1 MIRAG
6 IVVLI
11 AIALPFLLGQFWAY
25 QLGLYA
31 LYAAAAVGVGLCWG
45 QAGFLPLG
53 QALFFG
59 LAAYLS
65 GLAFIAF
72 QDSPIVSVLT
82 LPLAAIVSGVLA
94 YLIGIVIFRRS
105 GESGAYFSMITLALA
120 LLAFQIATSWNS
132 VTGGFNGLKGIP
144 GLPGLDD
151 ISDVYYVAAS
161 VLLALLAFGAWLY
174 NAPIGVL
181 WRALAQNERRLKLF
195 GFDTDQLKAVAFGV
209 SGLMAGI
216 GGAIY
221 APQQGIVTPQ
231 VIGFGLS
238 ADLVIWA
245 AVGGRASLL
254 GPVIGTLVVGSLT
267 AQLRDTLPFWEVL
280 MALFFIAIVL
290 VFPRGIAGLADPL
303 LRYFPA
309 RKREKA
315 ALAAPGD
322 AAARPP
328 AKLALDGVSVHVG
341 EVTILDKLSVDFDQ
355 AGIFCVIGP
364 NGAGKTS
371 MFNVVSGELST
382 ASGAIDLGGLK
393 IAGLAP
399 NRVSGLGVARKLQIP
414 SVFPELSIADNLAVA
429 LWSGRAGKLA
439 LLDPQASA
447 LDEPDAQGAA
457 IALSVSGRERAQ
469 GRGAVAWRAT
479 NPRTRH
485 GAFDR
490 AARLAARRALR
501 RLVARRDF
509 GGDGDH
515 PLGSASARRLDHHHR
530 ARHEPGEGTGADR
543 LRPAQRRAARQG
555 QCRRH
560 SGRPGRARGLCRGR
574 EVSAR
579 RLAFENLTG
588 GYGSTTIVRDLSGGA
603 VAGEVLCVLG
613 RNGVGKTTLMK
624 LLTGYLPCTHGRV
637 LLDDTPITAY
647 DPAARRR
654 AGVTYCP
661 QERPVFDDLSVRD
674 NLTLMRD
681 SRKLAPFRRYFDR
694 FPILERRLNQHAG
707 TLSGGEKKMLSFSR
721 GLAEDQPVI
730 LLDEPS
736 EGVQWENIL
745 HMEALIAEKKS
756 AGAAMIVVEQNLAFA
771 ERIADRYLI
780 MDQGRAMLEGSRSE
794 IERSDVLAHL
804 HV

>member
-1 MIRAG
+1 LRAASV
-6 IVVLI
+6 VVLI

-72 QDSPIVSVLT
+72 ADSPIVAVLT

-94 YLIGIVIFRRS
+94 YLIGIVVFRRS

-132 VTGGFNGLKGIP
+132 VTGGFNGLKGIA

-151 ISDVYYVAAS
+151 ISDVYYVAAAI
-161 VLLALLAFGAWLY
+161 LLAVLALGAWLY

-254 GPVIGTLVVGSLT
+254 GPVIGTIVVGSLT

-303 LRYFPA
+303 IRRFPP
-309 RKREKA
+309 RKREQA

-322 AAARPP
+322 GAARPP

-414 SVFPELSIADNLAVA
+414 SVFPDLSIADNLAVA

-439 LLDPQASA
+439 LLDP
-447 LDEPDAQGAA
+447 
-457 IALSVSGRERAQ
+457 R
-469 GRGAVAWRAT
+469 
-479 NPRTRH
+479 
-485 GAFDR
+485 
-490 AARLAARRALR
+490 LR
-501 RLVARRDF
+501 RWTSPMLKELQSRYPFLA
-509 GGDGDH
+509 
-515 PLGSASARRLDHHHR
+515 ASARKAAELSH
-530 ARHEPGEGTGADR
+530 GEQQI
-543 LRPAQRRAARQG
+543 L
-555 QCRRH
+555 
-560 SGRPGRARGLCRGR
+560 
-574 EVSAR
+574 E
-579 RLAFENLTG
+579 LAM
-588 GYGSTTIVRDLSGGA
+588 A
-603 VAGEVLCVLG
+603 
-613 RNGVGKTTLMK
+613 
-624 LLTGYLPCTHGRV
+624 LLTEPRV
-637 LLDDTPITAY
+637 L
-647 DPAARRR
+647 
-654 AGVTYCP
+654 
-661 QERPVFDDLSVRD
+661 
-674 NLTLMRD
+674 
-681 SRKLAPFRRYFDR
+681 
-694 FPILERRLNQHAG
+694 
-707 TLSGGEKKMLSFSR
+707 
-721 GLAEDQPVI
+721 
-730 LLDEPS
+730 LLDEPCAGLS
-736 EGVQWENIL
+736 PEETSAVMEIIRWAAQRLGGSIIIIEHDMSLVKELAQIVYVL
-745 HMEALIAEKKS
+745 HNGALLAKGNVAAIQANPAVRAVYVGGEK
-756 AGAAMIVVEQNLAFA
+756 
-771 ERIADRYLI
+771 
-780 MDQGRAMLEGSRSE
+780 
-794 IERSDVLAHL
+794 
-804 HV
+804 

>member
-1 MIRAG
+1 LRAASV
-6 IVVLI
+6 VVLI

-59 LAAYLS
+59 LAAYIS

-82 LPLAAIVSGVLA
+82 LPLAAIVSGLLA

-120 LLAFQIATSWNS
+120 LLAFQVATSWNS

-195 GFDTDQLKAVAFGV
+195 GFDTDELKAVAFGV

-303 LRYFPA
+303 LRRFPA
-309 RKREKA
+309 RKRERA

-328 AKLALDGVSVHVG
+328 AKLALNGVSVHVG

-371 MFNVVSGELST
+371 MFNVVSGELT
-382 ASGAIDLGGLK
+382 TLGGEIDLGGLK
-393 IAGLAP
+393 IAGLPP

-414 SVFPELSIADNLAVA
+414 SVFPDLSIADNLAVA

-439 LLDPQASA
+439 LLDPRLRRWTSPMLKELQSRY
-447 LDEPDAQGAA
+447 P
-457 IALSVSGRERAQ
+457 
-469 GRGAVAWRAT
+469 
-479 NPRTRH
+479 
-485 GAFDR
+485 F
-490 AARLAARRALR
+490 LAASTRKAAELS
-501 RLVARRDF
+501 
-509 GGDGDH
+509 H
-515 PLGSASARRLDHHHR
+515 
-530 ARHEPGEGTGADR
+530 GEQQI
-543 LRPAQRRAARQG
+543 L
-555 QCRRH
+555 
-560 SGRPGRARGLCRGR
+560 
-574 EVSAR
+574 E
-579 RLAFENLTG
+579 LAM
-588 GYGSTTIVRDLSGGA
+588 A
-603 VAGEVLCVLG
+603 
-613 RNGVGKTTLMK
+613 
-624 LLTGYLPCTHGRV
+624 LLTEPRV
-637 LLDDTPITAY
+637 L
-647 DPAARRR
+647 
-654 AGVTYCP
+654 
-661 QERPVFDDLSVRD
+661 
-674 NLTLMRD
+674 
-681 SRKLAPFRRYFDR
+681 
-694 FPILERRLNQHAG
+694 
-707 TLSGGEKKMLSFSR
+707 
-721 GLAEDQPVI
+721 
-730 LLDEPS
+730 LLDEPCAGLS
-736 EGVQWENIL
+736 PEETAAVMEIIRWAALRLGGSIIIIEHDMSLVKELAQIVYVL
-745 HMEALIAEKKS
+745 HNGALLAKGNVTAIQADPAVRAVYVGGEK
-756 AGAAMIVVEQNLAFA
+756 
-771 ERIADRYLI
+771 
-780 MDQGRAMLEGSRSE
+780 
-794 IERSDVLAHL
+794 
-804 HV
+804 

>member
-1 MIRAG
+1 LRVAS

-59 LAAYLS
+59 LAAYLA

-72 QDSPIVSVLT
+72 QDSPIVAVLA
-82 LPLAAIVSGVLA
+82 LPVAAIVSGVLA

-161 VLLALLAFGAWLY
+161 ALLAVLAFGAWLY

-209 SGLMAGI
+209 SGLMAGV

-303 LRYFPA
+303 LRRFPA
-309 RKREKA
+309 RKRESA
-315 ALAAPGD
+315 AIAAPGD
-322 AAARPP
+322 ASARRP
-328 AKLALDGVSVHVG
+328 ARLALHGVGVHVG

-355 AGIFCVIGP
+355 SGIFCVIGP

-371 MFNVVSGELST
+371 MFNVVSGELANS
-382 ASGAIDLGGLK
+382 SGDIDLGGLK

-439 LLDPQASA
+439 LLDPRLRRWTSPMLKELQSRY
-447 LDEPDAQGAA
+447 P
-457 IALSVSGRERAQ
+457 
-469 GRGAVAWRAT
+469 
-479 NPRTRH
+479 
-485 GAFDR
+485 F
-490 AARLAARRALR
+490 LAAG
-501 RLVARRDF
+501 ARKAAELS
-509 GGDGDH
+509 H
-515 PLGSASARRLDHHHR
+515 
-530 ARHEPGEGTGADR
+530 GEQQI
-543 LRPAQRRAARQG
+543 L
-555 QCRRH
+555 
-560 SGRPGRARGLCRGR
+560 
-574 EVSAR
+574 E
-579 RLAFENLTG
+579 LAM
-588 GYGSTTIVRDLSGGA
+588 A
-603 VAGEVLCVLG
+603 
-613 RNGVGKTTLMK
+613 
-624 LLTGYLPCTHGRV
+624 LLTEPRV
-637 LLDDTPITAY
+637 L
-647 DPAARRR
+647 
-654 AGVTYCP
+654 
-661 QERPVFDDLSVRD
+661 
-674 NLTLMRD
+674 
-681 SRKLAPFRRYFDR
+681 
-694 FPILERRLNQHAG
+694 
-707 TLSGGEKKMLSFSR
+707 
-721 GLAEDQPVI
+721 
-730 LLDEPS
+730 LLDEPCAGLS
-736 EGVQWENIL
+736 PEETAAVMEIIRWAALRLGGSIIIIEHDMSLVKELAQIVYVL
-745 HMEALIAEKKS
+745 HNGALLAKGSVAAIQADPAVRAVYVGGEK
-756 AGAAMIVVEQNLAFA
+756 
-771 ERIADRYLI
+771 
-780 MDQGRAMLEGSRSE
+780 
-794 IERSDVLAHL
+794 
-804 HV
+804 

>member
-1 MIRAG
+1 
-6 IVVLI
+6 
-11 AIALPFLLGQFWAY
+11 
-25 QLGLYA
+25 
-31 LYAAAAVGVGLCWG
+31 
-45 QAGFLPLG
+45 
-53 QALFFG
+53 
-59 LAAYLS
+59 
-65 GLAFIAF
+65 
-72 QDSPIVSVLT
+72 
-82 LPLAAIVSGVLA
+82 
-94 YLIGIVIFRRS
+94 
-105 GESGAYFSMITLALA
+105 MITLALA
-120 LLAFQIATSWNS
+120 LLSFQIATSWNS
-132 VTGGFNGLKGIP
+132 VTGGFNGFKGIP

-309 RKREKA
+309 RKRQKA

-322 AAARPP
+322 AAVRPP

-393 IAGLAP
+393 IAGLTP

-414 SVFPELSIADNLAVA
+414 SVFADLSIADNLAVA

-439 LLDPQASA
+439 LLDP
-447 LDEPDAQGAA
+447 
-457 IALSVSGRERAQ
+457 R
-469 GRGAVAWRAT
+469 
-479 NPRTRH
+479 
-485 GAFDR
+485 
-490 AARLAARRALR
+490 LR
-501 RLVARRDF
+501 RWTSPMLKELQSRYPFLA
-509 GGDGDH
+509 
-515 PLGSASARRLDHHHR
+515 ASARKAAELSH
-530 ARHEPGEGTGADR
+530 GEQQI
-543 LRPAQRRAARQG
+543 L
-555 QCRRH
+555 
-560 SGRPGRARGLCRGR
+560 
-574 EVSAR
+574 E
-579 RLAFENLTG
+579 LAM
-588 GYGSTTIVRDLSGGA
+588 A
-603 VAGEVLCVLG
+603 
-613 RNGVGKTTLMK
+613 
-624 LLTGYLPCTHGRV
+624 LLTEPRV
-637 LLDDTPITAY
+637 L
-647 DPAARRR
+647 
-654 AGVTYCP
+654 
-661 QERPVFDDLSVRD
+661 
-674 NLTLMRD
+674 
-681 SRKLAPFRRYFDR
+681 
-694 FPILERRLNQHAG
+694 
-707 TLSGGEKKMLSFSR
+707 
-721 GLAEDQPVI
+721 
-730 LLDEPS
+730 LLDEPCAGLS
-736 EGVQWENIL
+736 PEETSAVMEIIRWAALRLGGSIIIIEHDMSLVKELAQIVYVL
-745 HMEALIAEKKS
+745 HNGALLAKGNVAAIQADPAVRAVYVGGEK
-756 AGAAMIVVEQNLAFA
+756 
-771 ERIADRYLI
+771 
-780 MDQGRAMLEGSRSE
+780 
-794 IERSDVLAHL
+794 
-804 HV
+804 

>member
-11 AIALPFLLGQFWAY
+11 AIALPFLVGQFWAY

-45 QAGFLPLG
+45 QAGFLPFG

-65 GLAFIAF
+65 GLAFIALG
-72 QDSPIVSVLT
+72 DSPILAVLT
-82 LPLAAIVSGVLA
+82 LPLAAIVAGVLA

-120 LLAFQIATSWNS
+120 LLAFQVATSWNS

-151 ISDVYYVAAS
+151 VSDVYYVAAS
-161 VLLALLAFGAWLY
+161 ILLAVLALGAWLY

-231 VIGFGLS
+231 AIGFGLS

-254 GPVIGTLVVGSLT
+254 GPVIGTIVVGSLT
-267 AQLRDTLPFWEVL
+267 AQLRDSLPFWEVL

-290 VFPRGIAGLADPL
+290 VFPRGIVGLADPL
-303 LRYFPA
+303 LSRLPV
-309 RKREKA
+309 RKRA
-315 ALAAPGD
+315 TVALAAPG
-322 AAARPP
+322 AVAARPP

-341 EVTILDKLSVDFDQ
+341 EVTILDKLSVEFDK

-371 MFNVVSGELST
+371 MFNVVSGELAT
-382 ASGAIDLGGLK
+382 AAGGIDLGGLK

-414 SVFPELSIADNLAVA
+414 SVFPDLSIADNLAIA

-439 LLDPQASA
+439 LLDPRLRRWTSPMLKELQSRY
-447 LDEPDAQGAA
+447 P
-457 IALSVSGRERAQ
+457 
-469 GRGAVAWRAT
+469 
-479 NPRTRH
+479 
-485 GAFDR
+485 F
-490 AARLAARRALR
+490 LAAG
-501 RLVARRDF
+501 ARKAAELS
-509 GGDGDH
+509 H
-515 PLGSASARRLDHHHR
+515 
-530 ARHEPGEGTGADR
+530 GEQQI
-543 LRPAQRRAARQG
+543 L
-555 QCRRH
+555 
-560 SGRPGRARGLCRGR
+560 
-574 EVSAR
+574 E
-579 RLAFENLTG
+579 LAM
-588 GYGSTTIVRDLSGGA
+588 A
-603 VAGEVLCVLG
+603 
-613 RNGVGKTTLMK
+613 
-624 LLTGYLPCTHGRV
+624 LLTEPRV
-637 LLDDTPITAY
+637 L
-647 DPAARRR
+647 
-654 AGVTYCP
+654 
-661 QERPVFDDLSVRD
+661 
-674 NLTLMRD
+674 
-681 SRKLAPFRRYFDR
+681 
-694 FPILERRLNQHAG
+694 
-707 TLSGGEKKMLSFSR
+707 
-721 GLAEDQPVI
+721 
-730 LLDEPS
+730 LLDEPCAGLS
-736 EGVQWENIL
+736 PEETAAVMGIIRWAAQRLGGSIIIIEHDMSLVKELAQIVYVL
-745 HMEALIAEKKS
+745 HNGALLARGNVAAIQADPAVRAVYVGGEK
-756 AGAAMIVVEQNLAFA
+756 
-771 ERIADRYLI
+771 
-780 MDQGRAMLEGSRSE
+780 
-794 IERSDVLAHL
+794 
-804 HV
+804 

>member
-6 IVVLI
+6 VVVVI
-11 AIALPFLLGQFWAY
+11 AVALPFLLGQFWAY

-31 LYAAAAVGVGLCWG
+31 FYAAAAVGVGLCWG

-65 GLAFIAF
+65 GLAFIAL
-72 QDSPIVSVLT
+72 QDSPIVAVLT
-82 LPLAAIVSGVLA
+82 LPLAAIASGVLA

-120 LLAFQIATSWNS
+120 LLAFQVATSWNS

-161 VLLALLAFGAWLY
+161 MLLAVLAFGAWLY

-254 GPVIGTLVVGSLT
+254 GPVIGTLAVGSLT

-303 LRYFPA
+303 LRRFPR
-309 RKREKA
+309 RKRERA

-322 AAARPP
+322 ATARPP

-371 MFNVVSGELST
+371 MFNVVSGELAT
-382 ASGAIDLGGLK
+382 AAGATDLGGLK
-393 IAGLAP
+393 ITGLAP

-414 SVFPELSIADNLAVA
+414 SVFPDLSIADNLAVA

-439 LLDPQASA
+439 LLDPRLRRWTSPMLKELQSRY
-447 LDEPDAQGAA
+447 P
-457 IALSVSGRERAQ
+457 
-469 GRGAVAWRAT
+469 
-479 NPRTRH
+479 
-485 GAFDR
+485 F
-490 AARLAARRALR
+490 LAAG
-501 RLVARRDF
+501 ARK
-509 GGDGDH
+509 GAELSH
-515 PLGSASARRLDHHHR
+515 
-530 ARHEPGEGTGADR
+530 GEQQI
-543 LRPAQRRAARQG
+543 L
-555 QCRRH
+555 
-560 SGRPGRARGLCRGR
+560 
-574 EVSAR
+574 E
-579 RLAFENLTG
+579 LAM
-588 GYGSTTIVRDLSGGA
+588 A
-603 VAGEVLCVLG
+603 
-613 RNGVGKTTLMK
+613 
-624 LLTGYLPCTHGRV
+624 LLTEPRV
-637 LLDDTPITAY
+637 L
-647 DPAARRR
+647 
-654 AGVTYCP
+654 
-661 QERPVFDDLSVRD
+661 
-674 NLTLMRD
+674 
-681 SRKLAPFRRYFDR
+681 
-694 FPILERRLNQHAG
+694 
-707 TLSGGEKKMLSFSR
+707 
-721 GLAEDQPVI
+721 
-730 LLDEPS
+730 LLDEPCAGLS
-736 EGVQWENIL
+736 PEETSAVMEIIRWAAQRLGGSIIIIEHDMSLVKELAQIVYVL
-745 HMEALIAEKKS
+745 HNGALLAKGNVAAIQADPAVRAVYVGGEK
-756 AGAAMIVVEQNLAFA
+756 
-771 ERIADRYLI
+771 
-780 MDQGRAMLEGSRSE
+780 
-794 IERSDVLAHL
+794 
-804 HV
+804 